1 MKRRTMKRHKGKSWV
16 ETDVEELLDLS
27 DEDLV
32 IVEFRAALALALQ
45 RARKRKRLT
54 QAEAAEVI
62 GTSQAQ
68 VSKMEA
74 GQSSITLDRLI
85 KALASLGVSRPA
97 ILRALNTAA

>member
-1 MKRRTMKRHKGKSWV
+1 MKRRKGKTWV

-27 DEDLV
+27 AEDLV
-32 IVEFRAALALALQ
+32 IVEFRAALAVALQ
-45 RARKRKRLT
+45 RARKRKKLT
-54 QAEAAEVI
+54 QEEAAEVI

-74 GQSSITLDRLI
+74 GQSSITIDRLI